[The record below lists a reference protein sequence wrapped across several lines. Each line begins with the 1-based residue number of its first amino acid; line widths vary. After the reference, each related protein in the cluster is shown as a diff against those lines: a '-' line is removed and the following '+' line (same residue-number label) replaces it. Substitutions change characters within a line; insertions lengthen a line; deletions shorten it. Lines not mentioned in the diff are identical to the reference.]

1 MELKEDIH
9 RPPCRPRR
17 FQSHLYGIESALVV
31 VLGVVWIM
39 FQSHLYGIESLAG
52 EGQYATRHVSIAPL
66 WNWKCGSPSQGRWH
80 LWFQSHLYGI
90 ERSNILFHP
99 EWKLRFN
106 RTFMELKEY
115 NCAFKFR
122 PVFKFQSHLYGIE
135 RTKWNDWSP
144 PARVSIAPLWNWKY
158 MPCTIKFRA
167 HMFQSHLY
175 GIESFHFFASSIA
188 PTVSIA
194 PLWNWKWL
202 VLPLLVAVL
211 GFNRTFMELKVMLKS

>member
-1 MELKEDIH
+1 MELKV
-9 RPPCRPRR
+9 R
-17 FQSHLYGIESALVV
+17 FIESALS
-31 VLGVVWIM
+31 W
-39 FQSHLYGIESLAG
+39 
-52 EGQYATRHVSIAPL
+52 ATS
-66 WNWKCGSPSQGRWH
+66 
-80 LWFQSHLYGI
+80 
-90 ERSNILFHP
+90 
-99 EWKLRFN
+99 FN

-194 PLWNWKWL
+194 PLWNWK
-202 VLPLLVAVL
+202 P
-211 GFNRTFMELKVMLKS
+211 GHQPPRTPGTSFNRTFMELKVAGASVIGSGIRFQSHLYGIESNVKKLMR